1 MKTSDERSRTKNT
14 MSDPFKNAYKAK
26 AKPKRKSNGT
36 KRKNS
41 SDPLPGLNINEL
53 IEERNWTALVGLG
66 LIGVGLVY
74 VVFHV
79 LNISFAL
86 WAWLMVAGG
95 AWLTYDAWQ
104 DYDAAGRIW
113 AGKTRNRMI
122 AGVLIVLVG
131 LFNALRIPWGGLLLL
146 GAGGWL
152 AYDTWQKYDAV
163 GRTWTQQ
170 TRNRMFVAGA
180 LILFGL
186 LSFIPSWSTW
196 PLLIIVIGVVMLYRH
211 SRRV

>member
-1 MKTSDERSRTKNT
+1 MNGQGRENT
-14 MSDPFKNAYKAK
+14 MSDPFRNAYKAE
-26 AKPKRKSNGT
+26 AKPKRKNNGS

-41 SDPLPGLNINEL
+41 ADPLPGLSIHEL
-53 IEERNWTALVGLG
+53 IEERNWMALAGLG

-74 VVFHV
+74 LVSHV

-86 WAWLMVAGG
+86 WAWLMFAGG
-95 AWLTYDAWQ
+95 VWFVYDAWQ
-104 DYDAAGRIW
+104 DYEAAGRIW
-113 AGKTRNRMI
+113 TGKTRNRMI
-122 AGVLIVLVG
+122 FGLVVGLVG
-131 LFNALRIPWGGLLLL
+131 LFNALRIDWGGVLLL

-152 AYDTWQKYDAV
+152 GYETWKRYDAV
-163 GRTWTQQ
+163 GRVWTQQ

-196 PLLIIVIGVVMLYRH
+196 PVLIIVIGVAMLYRH
-211 SRRV
+211 NRRV